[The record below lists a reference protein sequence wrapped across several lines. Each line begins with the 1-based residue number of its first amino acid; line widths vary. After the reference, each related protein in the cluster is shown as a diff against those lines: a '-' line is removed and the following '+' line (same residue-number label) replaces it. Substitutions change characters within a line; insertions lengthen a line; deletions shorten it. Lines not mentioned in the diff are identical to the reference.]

1 MLLVL
6 LVDATEVDESESD
19 DESDPSSESD
29 EEDDDDEDDSG
40 DLPGGFESTGFVLTV
55 VILVAFF
62 YFFSECYLTL
72 DPVDVPTRVCD
83 YVCPRGFCFRLL
95 AVKSD

>member
-29 EEDDDDEDDSG
+29 EEEEDDEDDSG

-55 VILVAFF
+55 VI
-62 YFFSECYLTL
+62 FFSLVHASKDSSFIDAR
-72 DPVDVPTRVCD
+72 DPLNR
-83 YVCPRGFCFRLL
+83 
-95 AVKSD
+95 S